1 MKIATWNVNSIRTRQ
16 AQLVAWLS
24 RVAPDVAC
32 LQETKVEDERF
43 PVDAIGEAG
52 YKAIFTGQKTYNG
65 VAILTRFGLVAE
77 GPKLNLDGDDDA
89 APRRAIACTVDG
101 VRIVCVYVPNGQ
113 AVGSPAFDYKLA
125 WFRRLKAEL
134 VAHASP
140 DAPLLVCG
148 DFNVAPDPIDVYD
161 PAKWAGHVLFHADE
175 RAALRD
181 LEDFGL
187 VDLVREKNPSPGLYT
202 WWDYRMGQFRRN
214 QGLRIDHALATRVL
228 AEKCTAAIIDRRPRE
243 LDKPSDHAPVVV
255 DFDV

>member
-1 MKIATWNVNSIRTRQ
+1 MKIATWNVNSIRTRLE
-16 AQLVAWLS
+16 QLGAWLS
-24 RVAPDVAC
+24 RVAPDVVC
-32 LQETKVEDERF
+32 LQETKVEDTRF

-77 GPKLNLDGDDDA
+77 DPKLNLDGDDDD

-101 VRIVCVYVPNGQ
+101 VRIVGVYVPNGQ
-113 AVGSPAFDYKLA
+113 AVGTPAFDYKLG

-134 VAHASP
+134 AAHASAGG
-140 DAPLLVCG
+140 DLIVCG

-161 PAKWAGHVLFHADE
+161 PSKWEGHVLFHPDE

-181 LEDFGL
+181 LMDLGL
-187 VDLVREKNPSPGLYT
+187 VDLVRAKNVNPGIYT

-214 QGLRIDHALATRVL
+214 QGLRIDHALATRSL
-228 AEKCTAAIIDRRPRE
+228 ADKCTSAVVDRRPRE

-255 DFDV
+255 EFDV